1 MALVKIAAKVHA
13 DLRFDRLAVLANL
26 ATRWDAIGRMIPIWN
41 TCTENGSPEIEAQI
55 VDRLFGAEKIAEKL
69 ITVGL
74 AKQQKDRLEIA
85 GFHEHC
91 AWLKEVRDGGK
102 AGKSHGKKGG
112 RPPSLNGKKIKT
124 PMGGGVGVIKNNP
137 STIINY
143 QLPVISYSLSV
154 FSESG
159 SLRSEVISG
168 EGPAP
173 LALACL
179 ARITGIGYGGNK
191 KHLQLVENLV
201 ESGISVDDVV
211 RIAEFCAY
219 GKNWL
224 HDEKMREYLRPE
236 TLWGPESHAKYLDAA
251 KAWNGKKT
259 GQRKSHAQ
267 AIWDDA
273 LALEAEGR

>member
-13 DLRFDRLAVLANL
+13 DLRFDRLAALANL

-41 TCTENGSPEIEAQI
+41 TCTENGSPEIEAEI
-55 VDRLFGAEKIAEKL
+55 VDRLFGAEKIAEK
-69 ITVGL
+69 IVTVGL

-91 AWLKEVRDGGK
+91 AWLKETREGGK
-102 AGKSHGKKGG
+102 AGKLHGKKGG
-112 RPPSLNGKKIKT
+112 RPPSLKGKKIKT
-124 PMGGGVGVIKNNP
+124 PRGVIENNP
-137 STIINY
+137 SAIINY
-143 QLPVISYSLSV
+143 QLPVISYSLS
-154 FSESG
+154 FFPESG
-159 SLRSEVISG
+159 SGSDLRKELVSG

-179 ARITGIGYGGNK
+179 AKITGVGYGGNK

-201 ESGISVDDVV
+201 ESGVPVDDVI

-219 GKNWL
+219 GKGWL
-224 HDEKMREYLRPE
+224 RDEKMREYLRPE

-251 KAWNGKKT
+251 KAWNGQKT
-259 GQRKSHAQ
+259 GVRKTHAQ

-273 LALEAEGR
+273 LSLEAEGR